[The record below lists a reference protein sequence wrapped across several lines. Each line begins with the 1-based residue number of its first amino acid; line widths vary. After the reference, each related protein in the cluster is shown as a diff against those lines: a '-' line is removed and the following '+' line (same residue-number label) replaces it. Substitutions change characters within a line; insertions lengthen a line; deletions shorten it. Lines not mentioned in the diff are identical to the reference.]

1 MGRDIQAIKISGEDR
16 RIYGN
21 KLRRSLDVLTRML
34 REGMFEASP
43 SQVGLEIE
51 LDLVGG
57 HMAPSMRNAQVLD
70 AIIDPAW
77 GTELGQFNLEIN
89 VPPRQLAGDALAE
102 LEQQVRASLNAAD
115 EKARG
120 CGSRLVMVGILPT
133 LGEQHLSES
142 TLSANERYRVLNE
155 QILAARGEDMRIQID
170 GTEQLLTYADSIT
183 PEAACTSV
191 QLHVR
196 VSPDAFASYWN
207 AAQAISGVQVALAA
221 NSPFLFGRQL
231 WHETRITLFQQATD
245 TRPEQLKRQGVR
257 PRVWFGERWI
267 TSVLDL
273 FEENVEFF
281 PALLPICDDEDPLA
295 ALGRGAI
302 PQLGEMSLHN
312 GTIYRWNRPVYAAV
326 DGRPHLRVE
335 NRVLPAGPSV
345 ADVLANAAFYYGLVR
360 ALAETQDPIWT
371 QMPFATAAD
380 NLREAARYGMDAR
393 LFWPGLG
400 EVPVAELVVRH
411 LLPLAR
417 EGLRRWD
424 VNQESADR
432 LLGIIEQRCLTGQTG
447 AAWQIDTVAALTRRG
462 ADRQQ
467 ALSLMTERYIEH
479 MHTNTPVHAWPV
491 S

>member
-1 MGRDIQAIKISGEDR
+1 MGRDIQAVKISDEDR
-16 RIYGN
+16 RIYGER
-21 KLRRSLDVLTRML
+21 LRRSLEVLDRML
-34 REGMFEASP
+34 RERAFEEAP
-43 SQVGLEIE
+43 PQVGLEIE
-51 LDLVGG
+51 LNLVDEQT
-57 HMAPSMRNAQVLD
+57 APSMRNAQVLD
-70 AIIDPAW
+70 AITDPDW
-77 GTELGQFNLEIN
+77 ETELGQFNLEIN
-89 VPPRQLAGDALAE
+89 VPPRQLAGDALAD
-102 LEQQVRASLNAAD
+102 LERQIRAALNAAD
-115 EKARG
+115 EKARAT
-120 CGSRLVMVGILPT
+120 GSRLVMIGILPT
-133 LGEQHLSES
+133 LGEQHMSERALSDN
-142 TLSANERYRVLNE
+142 ARYRLLNE
-155 QILAARGEDMRIQID
+155 QIFAARGEHMRIQIA

-183 PEAACTSV
+183 PEAACTSA
-191 QLHVR
+191 QLHLR

-207 AAQAISGVQVALAA
+207 AAQAIAGVQVAVAA

-245 TRPEQLKRQGVR
+245 SRPQELKRHGVR

-295 ALGRGAI
+295 ALERGAT
-302 PQLGEMSLHN
+302 PGLGELSLHN

-345 ADVLANAAFYYGLVR
+345 ADVMANAAFYYGLLR
-360 ALAETQDPIWT
+360 SLAEEHEPVSSR
-371 QMPFATAAD
+371 MPFAAAAG
-380 NLREAARYGMDAR
+380 NLRDASRYGLDAR

-400 EVPVAELVVRH
+400 EVPAAELVIRH

-417 EGLRRWD
+417 AGLRHWD
-424 VNQESADR
+424 VNLASADR

-447 AAWQIDTVAALTRRG
+447 ASWQIGMVAAFTRRG
-462 ADRQQ
+462 YSRQR

-479 MHTNTPVHAWPV
+479 MHANEPVHAWPV
-491 S
+491 E